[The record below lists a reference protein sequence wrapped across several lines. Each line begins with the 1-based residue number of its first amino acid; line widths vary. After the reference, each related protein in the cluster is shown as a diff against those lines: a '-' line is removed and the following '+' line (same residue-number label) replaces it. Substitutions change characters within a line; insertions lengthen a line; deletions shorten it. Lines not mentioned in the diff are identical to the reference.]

1 MFLFVLD
8 LTIIKS
14 LSMKILSMS
23 KLLLIFGIYFISQLS
38 YSQGACDADHTV
50 LLIDFEF
57 SPSELTIAPGE
68 SVAFINIEGT
78 HDVNGTFNSVAG
90 EPYNNPEDFYL
101 NETIGTTA
109 GTCMGI
115 ITFTI
120 PGIYNYECGVGF
132 HADLGMVGTINV
144 DGFSISDLMAS
155 NTLPESFQS
164 GYALNSYYS
173 NLYYPDSTYDINLN
187 GATSYT
193 VFLPNDAAVD
203 AITDDFG
210 DSEISQFDM
219 LGFIDLPAALRY
231 SIVEGVYMAEDLL
244 DGQLLLTT
252 YGQNLTVSEV
262 NGSFMVDDATII
274 STNYTADNGV
284 VHIIDKTLA
293 PSGLPAMSVWDVVK
307 NSENHQIFEE
317 AIEIAGYTQVL
328 RKQSELVGNSQSPEG
343 PFTVFAPTDAAMNAF
358 AQSAGMSTN
367 GLLTSSIIDDLV
379 AKHLIGSRNLSS
391 TISNNQTLLSYDG
404 EYLLMTVNNDGIFVD
419 GIQITITDVLAY
431 NGVVHVIDA
440 VLPVDIPS
448 PAGTCGIWT
457 LYMFDD
463 EGNGWNDTQLYV
475 EVDGEII
482 SVENGPAGNYSTFE
496 FGVDDGDIV
505 NLYYLPAGSEAGQSY
520 VVTDANSQEITAS
533 GQSGYAGNSI
543 GLLACPE
550 TPTCGYLEVVMS
562 SEINDG
568 WWNNSLEVYKNDDL
582 YLSIPFYFGDEQTTL
597 IPANSSDELDF
608 IYIGGQSFEPQYEGY
623 VVYGPDGNVLVD
635 QNISGQIPQTV
646 SDVVVC
652 QNNSGLTEG
661 IEKTS
666 VKFYPN
672 PATNYIK
679 IDADS
684 FWMGSDILLTDS
696 QGKEIKTWKSWNGID
711 LDISNTPAGLYI
723 IELKSVNGQIQKR
736 IIVE

>member
-1 MFLFVLD
+1 
-8 LTIIKS
+8 
-14 LSMKILSMS
+14 MKILSMS

-203 AITDDFG
+203 AITEDFG
-210 DSEISQFDM
+210 DPEISQFDM

-231 SIVEGVYMAEDLL
+231 SIVEGIYMAEDLQ
-244 DGQLLLTT
+244 DGQLLMTT
-252 YGQNLTVSEV
+252 YGQNLTVSEN
-262 NGSFMVDDATII
+262 NGSFMVDDATIV

-284 VHIIDKTLA
+284 IHIIDKTLA
-293 PSGLPAMSVWDVVK
+293 PSGLPSMSVWDVVK
-307 NSENHQIFEE
+307 DSENHQILEN
-317 AIEIAGYTQVL
+317 AIDIAGYKTKL

-343 PFTVFAPTDAAMNAF
+343 PFTVFAPTDAAMEAF
-358 AQSAGMSTN
+358 AQSAGMTIN
-367 GLLTSSIIDDLV
+367 ELLYSSIIDDLV
-379 AKHLIGSRNLSS
+379 AKHIVESRNLSAN
-391 TISNNQTLLSYDG
+391 ISNNQTLLNYDG

-419 GIQITITDVLAY
+419 GIQITVTDVLAY

-448 PAGTCGIWT
+448 PEGTCGTWT

-463 EGNGWNDTQLYV
+463 EGDGWYESQLYV
-475 EVDGEII
+475 EVDGEIVSI
-482 SVENGPAGNYSTFE
+482 ETGPAGNYSTFE
-496 FGVDDGDIV
+496 FGVDDGDVV
-505 NLYYLPAGSEAGQSY
+505 NLYYLGYGSVSYEESY
-520 VVTDANSQEITAS
+520 VVMDANNQEIAAS
-533 GQSGYAGNSI
+533 GQSGLPVNSM
-543 GLLACPE
+543 GLLACPA
-550 TPTCGYLEVVMS
+550 TPSCGYLEIVML
-562 SEINDG
+562 NDYGDG
-568 WWNNSLEVYKNDDL
+568 WANNTLDVYRNGSF
-582 YLSIPFYFGDEQTTL
+582 YLSIPFYWGDEQKTM
-597 IPANSSDELDF
+597 IPADNNDEFDF
-608 IYIGGQSFEPQYEGY
+608 IYLGGTNWDPESEGY
-623 VVYGPDGNVLVD
+623 VVSAPDGSVLVD

-666 VKFYPN
+666 LKFYPN

>member
-1 MFLFVLD
+1 MKLLSIRFLLFVLC
-8 LTIIKS
+8 
-14 LSMKILSMS
+14 LS
-23 KLLLIFGIYFISQLS
+23 FITENF
-38 YSQGACDADHTV
+38 YSQGSCDADHTV
-50 LLIDFEF
+50 LLINYEF

-68 SVAFINIEGT
+68 TVAFINVEGT
-78 HDVNGTFNSVAG
+78 HDVNGITNSITG
-90 EPYNNPEDFYL
+90 EPFDNPEDFYL
-101 NETIGTTA
+101 NESVGTTA
-109 GTCMGI
+109 GTCMGV
-115 ITFTI
+115 ITFNI
-120 PGIYNYECGVGF
+120 PGVYNYDCSVGF
-132 HADLGMVGTINV
+132 HAELGMVGAINV

-173 NLYYPDSTYDINLN
+173 NIFYPDSTYDINLN
-187 GATSYT
+187 GAVSYT

-284 VHIIDKTLA
+284 IHIIDKTLA
-293 PSGLPAMSVWDVVK
+293 PSGLPSMSVWDVVK
-307 NSENHQIFEE
+307 DSENHQVFEE
-317 AIEIAGYTQVL
+317 AIDIAGYKTKL

-343 PFTVFAPTDAAMNAF
+343 PFTVFAPTDAAMEAF
-358 AQSAGMSTN
+358 AQSAGMTTN
-367 GLLTSSIIDDLV
+367 ELLYSSIIDDLV
-379 AKHLIGSRNLSS
+379 AKHIVESRNLSVD
-391 TISNNQTLLSYDG
+391 ISNNETFLNYDG

-448 PAGTCGIWT
+448 PVGTCGTWT

-463 EGNGWNDTQLYV
+463 EGDGWYESQLYV

-482 SVENGPAGNYSTFE
+482 SVETGPAGNYSTFE

-505 NLYYLPAGSEAGQSY
+505 NLYYLGYGSVSYEESY
-520 VVTDANSQEITAS
+520 VVMDANNQEIAAS
-533 GQSGYAGNSI
+533 GQSGLPVNSM
-543 GLLACPE
+543 GLIACPE
-550 TPTCGYLEVVMS
+550 TPSCGYLEIVMS
-562 SEINDG
+562 NEYGDG
-568 WWNNSLEVYKNDDL
+568 WANNTLDVYRNGSF
-582 YLSIPFYFGDEQTTL
+582 YLSIPFYWGDEQKTM
-597 IPANSSDELDF
+597 IPADNNDEFDF
-608 IYIGGQSFEPQYEGY
+608 IYLGGSNWAPEYEDY
-623 VVYGPDGNVLVD
+623 IVYATDGNVLVD
-635 QNISGQIPQTV
+635 QNIPGQIPQTV

-661 IEKTS
+661 IEETS

-679 IDADS
+679 IEADS
-684 FWMGSDILLTDS
+684 FWLGSDILLTDV
-696 QGKEIKTWKSWNGID
+696 QGKEIKTWKSWNGLELD
-711 LDISNTPAGLYI
+711 LSNIPSGLYL
-723 IELKSVNGQIQKR
+723 IELNSTDQKTQKR
-736 IIVE
+736 LVIE